1 MALPRKTV
9 RQGFFCLED
18 EMYRLGL
25 SVGLGIIL
33 AGCAV
38 AQDAAPTAPSSPP
51 PPPPPCE
58 GEAYHQFDFWVGD
71 WSVTATNGQFAGTNA
86 ITREEAGC
94 LLLETWTSA
103 GGTTGQ
109 SYNYYNPDTDKWR
122 QVWVSAG
129 ALIDYEGGLTETGSM
144 KLTGTITYHGTAQSA
159 PFTGEWTLNED
170 GTVTQHFEQYNPETD
185 EWATWFTGIYTRQEP
200 EAPEAASAPD

>member
-1 MALPRKTV
+1 
-9 RQGFFCLED
+9 
-18 EMYRLGL
+18 MYRLGTSAAL
-25 SVGLGIIL
+25 FSLL

-38 AQDAAPTAPSSPP
+38 AQDSSPTTAASPP

-58 GEAYHQFDFWVGD
+58 DEAYHQFDFWVGE
-71 WSVTATNGQFAGTNA
+71 WSVTAAANGQFAGNNS
-86 ITREEAGC
+86 ITREEGGC

-109 SYNYYNPDTDKWR
+109 SYNYYNPETNKWR

-129 ALIDYEGGLTETGSM
+129 ALIDYKGGLTETGSM
-144 KLTGTITYHGTAQSA
+144 KLTGTITYHGTSQSA

-170 GTVTQHFEQYNPETD
+170 GTVTQHFEQYNAETD
-185 EWATWFTGIYTRQEP
+185 EWSAWFTGIYTRV
-200 EAPEAASAPD
+200 EADAEAN